1 MPSTLA
7 VSRYKRFSNASDI
20 GHVASFRLR
29 GKELSGLVLQY
40 VKHRTC
46 FADEPTKTR
55 RFTEAWRVDRGKIAH
70 GGKDYFLIPRQYH
83 QSSGTVSLSAHAWF
97 VKGDPDEL
105 LKALGMADKGV
116 NASPVSG
123 MLPSEKGKVPEKYRR
138 STGVRRNWCV
148 SWSKQPAAKGF
159 KVDQSVHWRD

>member
-123 MLPSEKGKVPEKYRR
+123 MLPSEKGKAPVTAHSHLY
-138 STGVRRNWCV
+138 
-148 SWSKQPAAKGF
+148 GF
-159 KVDQSVHWRD
+159 VFCKVCIRLYLARIVFLR